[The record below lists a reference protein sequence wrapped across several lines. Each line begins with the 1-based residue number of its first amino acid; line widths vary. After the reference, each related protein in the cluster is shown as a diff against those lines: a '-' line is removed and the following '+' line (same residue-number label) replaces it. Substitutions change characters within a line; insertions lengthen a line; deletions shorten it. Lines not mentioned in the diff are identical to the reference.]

1 MLPLAEG
8 KFFPG
13 LLAVSLEKSRRV
25 MVFKRVGATG
35 VLPQPK

>member
-25 MVFKRVGATG
+25 MVFKRVG
-35 VLPQPK
+35 V